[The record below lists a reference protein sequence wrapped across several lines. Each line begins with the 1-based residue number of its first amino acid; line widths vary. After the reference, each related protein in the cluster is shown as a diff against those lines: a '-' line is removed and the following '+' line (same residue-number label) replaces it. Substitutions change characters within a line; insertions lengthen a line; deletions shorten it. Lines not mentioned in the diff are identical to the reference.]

1 MSFRDLLLPVVSYP
15 DATPDR
21 AVAAGAAL
29 ARRFG
34 DGVTAL
40 ALKVDIK
47 APRNRLANALI
58 GLDDLVREEEARS
71 SAQAKAAIE
80 RFTAAAARAGLRASA
95 IVEMVPLY
103 LQGERITEHARTR
116 DLTLLASGPS
126 VLADVGVAEAV
137 LFGSG
142 RPMVIFPEDMEVGDA
157 GQFEEV
163 AIAWD
168 GSRTAARAV
177 ADALPVLQAARSVRV
192 LVVTDEKP
200 SAVPGLATDLV
211 RHLQAHAV
219 EAKVAEVPAG
229 GEPIGR
235 VLRGFVA
242 EKQVDLLV
250 MGGFGHSRAREF
262 VLGGATAAMLD
273 RPPCPVLMSH

>member
-1 MSFRDLLLPVVSYP
+1 MSFRDLLLPIVSYP
-15 DATPDR
+15 DATPGP
-21 AVAAGAAL
+21 AVVAGAAL

-34 DGVTAL
+34 EGVTAL
-40 ALKVDIK
+40 ALKVDIR

-58 GLDDLVREEEARS
+58 GMEDLVREEEARS
-71 SAQAKAAIE
+71 AALAKASIE
-80 RFTAAAARAGLRASA
+80 QFTAASARAGLRAGA
-95 IVEMVPLY
+95 IVEMVPIY
-103 LQGERITEHARTR
+103 LQGERIAEHARTR
-116 DLTLLASGPS
+116 DLTLLAVGPS

-142 RPMVIFPEDMEVGDA
+142 RPMVVFPEDLEIPDDGHFD
-157 GQFEEV
+157 EV

-177 ADALPVLQAARSVRV
+177 ADALPVLQAARSVRI

-200 SAVPGLATDLV
+200 AAVPGVATDLV

-219 EAKVAEVPAG
+219 EAKVSEISAG

-235 VLRGFVA
+235 VMRGFVA
-242 EKQVDLLV
+242 DSQVDLLV

>member
-47 APRNRLANALI
+47 TPRNRLANALI
-58 GLDDLVREEEARS
+58 GLEDMVRAEEARS
-71 SAQAKAAIE
+71 AALAKASIE
-80 RFTAAAARAGLRASA
+80 QFTAAAARAGLRANA
-95 IVEMVPLY
+95 IVETVPIY

-116 DLTLLASGPS
+116 DLTLLATGPS

-142 RPMVIFPEDMEVGDA
+142 RPMVIFPEEAEVLAGDR
-157 GQFEEV
+157 FDEV

-177 ADALPVLQAARSVRV
+177 ADALPVLKAAGSVRI

-200 SAVPGLATDLV
+200 AAVPGLATDLV

-219 EAKVAEVPAG
+219 EAKVTEISAG

-235 VLRGFVA
+235 IIRAFGA

-262 VLGGATAAMLD
+262 VLGGATAALLD

>member
-15 DATPDR
+15 DATPER

-34 DGVTAL
+34 DGATAL

-58 GLDDLVREEEARS
+58 GMEELVREEEARS
-71 SAQAKAAIE
+71 AAVAKASIE
-80 RFTAAAARAGLRASA
+80 QFTAAAARAGLRASA
-95 IVEMVPLY
+95 IVETVPIY
-103 LQGERITEHARTR
+103 LQGERIAEHARTR
-116 DLTLLASGPS
+116 DLTLLAVGPS

-142 RPMVIFPEDMEVGDA
+142 RPLVVFPEEAEISA
-157 GQFEEV
+157 GGSFEEV

-177 ADALPVLQAARSVRV
+177 ADALPVLKAARSVRV
-192 LVVTDEKP
+192 LVVTEEKP
-200 SAVPGLATDLV
+200 AAVPGVATDLV

-219 EAKVAEVPAG
+219 EAKVTEVAAG

-235 VLRGFVA
+235 LIRAFVA
-242 EKQVDLLV
+242 EKRVDLLV